1 MQCRNMCILYG
12 NRVKTV
18 HMRVLNR
25 VQIKYI
31 AIAAMIT
38 DHIAAFFLTPET
50 NSALAVLYII
60 MRTVGRIAGPVMLY
74 FLVEGYIH
82 TSSRMKYGLRL
93 LCFGIISQ
101 IPYSLARYGRVS
113 TESLNVIITLFMSF
127 LMLAATDRI
136 KNQILKGITV
146 FIFILLTAFSD
157 WGIIGPLMV
166 WLFYTSRNDRK
177 SQIKAYMIIV
187 GIYMASTIAFIIQ
200 NNQKWYEGICQ
211 IGLLLVIPL
220 LCIYNG
226 ESGAKKLVNKW
237 LFYLFY
243 PVHLLIFWRVIY
255 RII

>member
-1 MQCRNMCILYG
+1 
-12 NRVKTV
+12 
-18 HMRVLNR
+18 MRELNR

-31 AIAAMIT
+31 AIAAMLT

-166 WLFYTSRNDRK
+166 WFFYISRDDRI
-177 SQIKAYMIIV
+177 SQIKAYMVIV
-187 GIYMASTIAFIIQ
+187 SIYLASTIAFIIQ
-200 NNQKWYEGICQ
+200 NSQRWYEGICQ
-211 IGLLLVIPL
+211 MGLLLVIP
-220 LCIYNG
+220 IIIAYNG
-226 ESGAKKLVNKW
+226 APGKRTLVSKW
-237 LFYLFY
+237 LFYIFY
-243 PVHLLIFWRVIY
+243 PLHFLFVFCVKGA
-255 RII
+255 